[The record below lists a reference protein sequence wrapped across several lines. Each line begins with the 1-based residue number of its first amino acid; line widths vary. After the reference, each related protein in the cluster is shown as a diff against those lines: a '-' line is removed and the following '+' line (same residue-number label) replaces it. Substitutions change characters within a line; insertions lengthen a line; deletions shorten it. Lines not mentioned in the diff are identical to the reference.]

1 MTYSLSSK
9 NVTLQVDH
17 PLKNYQ
23 GSRFDCTGK
32 IINVKFKGIEISGV
46 ERIQPEN
53 TNILGRGFYNEFGME
68 NPIGYDE
75 AKPGDWFHK
84 IGIGLLQRDENPYSF
99 LKNYPIKPA
108 QFEVEESKLSLKI
121 SCIGDLNSGYAY
133 LLYKEIKVLENGFE
147 IKSQLKNTG
156 NKTIKTNEYN
166 HNFIAINKEP
176 IDENIGLK
184 LPFFPKREDFF
195 ENVDPEKLISI
206 KGNLVELRNS
216 PSKDFFLG
224 KINGEQS
231 PEPNWELTHKKL
243 KFGISEIGDFK
254 LQKFNLWGC
263 NHVIS
268 PEMFFE
274 INLAPHQ
281 EVSWSRKYIFT
292 NF

>member
-108 QFEVEESKLSLKI
+108 QFEVEESKLS
-121 SCIGDLNSGYAY
+121 
-133 LLYKEIKVLENGFE
+133 
-147 IKSQLKNTG
+147 
-156 NKTIKTNEYN
+156 
-166 HNFIAINKEP
+166 
-176 IDENIGLK
+176 
-184 LPFFPKREDFF
+184 
-195 ENVDPEKLISI
+195 
-206 KGNLVELRNS
+206 
-216 PSKDFFLG
+216 
-224 KINGEQS
+224 
-231 PEPNWELTHKKL
+231 
-243 KFGISEIGDFK
+243 
-254 LQKFNLWGC
+254 
-263 NHVIS
+263 
-268 PEMFFE
+268 
-274 INLAPHQ
+274 
-281 EVSWSRKYIFT
+281 
-292 NF
+292 